1 MPILTIKEVANKY
14 RVSIMTVHNWIKKG
28 LPVTRIGRVIR
39 VDEKKLEE
47 FISAQNSGDS
57 SAQTGGDAENK

>member
-28 LPVTRIGRVIR
+28 LPATRIGRVIR

-47 FISAQNSGDS
+47 FIAAQNGWDL
-57 SAQTGGDAENK
+57 SAQTGGDTENK